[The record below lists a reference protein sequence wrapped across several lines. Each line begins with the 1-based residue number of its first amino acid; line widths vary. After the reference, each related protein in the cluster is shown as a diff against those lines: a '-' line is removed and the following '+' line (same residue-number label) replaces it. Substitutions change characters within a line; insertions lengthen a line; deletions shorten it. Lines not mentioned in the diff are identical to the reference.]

1 MTTHMPV
8 LETARL
14 RIRPF
19 ELGDLAEVYRLLDV
33 ELREAEL
40 GSERMDTL
48 AGRETWLRWVVLNYE
63 QLALLYQPP
72 YGDRA
77 MVLKDSGELVGACGY
92 VPCLMP
98 FEQMEYFAVFQPPH
112 GSAQRERRSPASD
125 SSTGSSTDSTM
136 VLPADSPAGAARS
149 AGDEAPTF
157 YRSSADSPAGSSTN
171 APAELQGRVLP
182 ATPEFGL
189 FYAVFPAHQHQ
200 GYASEAARALLDYAF
215 GVLRLKRVVATTTYD
230 NAASMGVMRRLGMR
244 IERNPLPEP
253 HHLQVVGVAENRI

>member
-1 MTTHMPV
+1 
-8 LETARL
+8 
-14 RIRPF
+14 
-19 ELGDLAEVYRLLDV
+19 
-33 ELREAEL
+33 
-40 GSERMDTL
+40 
-48 AGRETWLRWVVLNYE
+48 
-63 QLALLYQPP
+63 
-72 YGDRA
+72 
-77 MVLKDSGELVGACGY
+77 
-92 VPCLMP
+92 
-98 FEQMEYFAVFQPPH
+98 
-112 GSAQRERRSPASD
+112 
-125 SSTGSSTDSTM
+125 M

-157 YRSSADSPAGSSTN
+157 YRTAENSPADSSTN
-171 APAELQGRVLP
+171 APAEPQGTPEGRVLP

-253 HHLQVVGVAENRI
+253 HYLQVVGVAENRI